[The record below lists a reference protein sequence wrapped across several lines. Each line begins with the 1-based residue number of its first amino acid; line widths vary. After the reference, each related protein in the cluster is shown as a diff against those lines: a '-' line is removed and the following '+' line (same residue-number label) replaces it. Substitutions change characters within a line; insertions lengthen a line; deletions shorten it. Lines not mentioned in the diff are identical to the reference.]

1 MFCLKLPIQKETA
14 KLSSISN
21 ARDPTPTPSS
31 LTGQGISNVP
41 GLTQQSR
48 AHLVSFIQH
57 LLDEGC
63 EAGAGAVL
71 NTEAES
77 WR

>member
-1 MFCLKLPIQKETA
+1 MLYWNQEMFCLKLPVQKETA

-21 ARDPTPTPSS
+21 TRDPTPTPSS

-41 GLTQQSR
+41 GLTQQGR
-48 AHLVSFIQH
+48 ARLGPLIQH

-63 EAGAGAVL
+63 AAAAGAY
-71 NTEAES
+71 
-77 WR
+77 